1 MKKLIHGIL
10 LMLGF
15 AAHAANN
22 TAMTLNVA
30 AGEEQF
36 KVTLQANPTTGY
48 QWTVQNYDQT
58 LFKLMSSQYVAPQTK
73 LIGAGGQMVFTF
85 AVNEGVALPE
95 SSTMTFRYARPWE
108 PKEGT
113 TQQVIIQFKP

>member
-15 AAHAANN
+15 GVHAANP

-30 AGEEQF
+30 SGEDQF

-58 LFKLMSSQYVAPQTK
+58 LFKLMSSQYVAPETK

-85 AVNEGVALPE
+85 AVNEGVALPK
-95 SSTMTFRYARPWE
+95 SSAMTFRYARPWE

-113 TQQVIIQFKP
+113 TQKVIIQFKP